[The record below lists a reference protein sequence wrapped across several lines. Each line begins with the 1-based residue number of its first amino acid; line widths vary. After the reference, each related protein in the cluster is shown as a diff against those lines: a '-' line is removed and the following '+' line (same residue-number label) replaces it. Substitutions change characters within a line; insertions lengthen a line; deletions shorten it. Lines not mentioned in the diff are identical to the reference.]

1 MISQYWVGQIPSKP
15 FSIIVK
21 RDDGSNADL
30 GEYTNI
36 TAKLIGS
43 NNEEIDLTGSQIV
56 TNNRSQ
62 GQIGFVWPTD
72 RSLFEVP
79 GDYVFQ
85 LSLGATGKLDF
96 TTTHTI
102 RVRELGRV
110 QRGNVYNS

>member
-1 MISQYWVGQIPSKP
+1 MISQYWKDQIPSKP

-21 RDDGSNADL
+21 RDDGTTADL
-30 GEYTNI
+30 GEYTEI

-43 NNEEIDLTGSQIV
+43 NNEEIDLTGSQVV
-56 TNNRSQ
+56 TNNRTL

-72 RSLFEVP
+72 RSLFDAA

-85 LSLGATGKLDF
+85 LQLKGTGKLDF

-110 QRGNVYNS
+110 QRGNVYNR